1 MRFPATFTALA
12 SHVHNSPRA
21 AAPED
26 DSDDAVQT
34 AVPDS
39 DIVEENEEDNDD
51 DEDEEDD
58 NDNSSASIFDTAT
71 LSVETVLGIHAEN
84 FSSNPSNASKAY
96 YAWIAAP
103 VFFVVLLGIIGS
115 WEFFFFQRRKKHAKP
130 TATTTPSAVHLL
142 GGRPEMMMSQG
153 SMRDTIGGS
162 RSGGSVGGSTG
173 SLPRGL
179 GIIGPEGRGVPLEL
193 GSPGFASAHSLERPA
208 PAVVRGSRVLDIRQ
222 PIEETR
228 EPETVRTSPPGQPST
243 RAVEA

>member
-39 DIVEENEEDNDD
+39 DIVDEEDNDD
-51 DEDEEDD
+51 NDDEEDNNED
-58 NDNSSASIFDTAT
+58 SSTSVFNTAT
-71 LSVETVLGIHAEN
+71 LSVETILGIPTATETHSSLPSSTDAEH

-142 GGRPEMMMSQG
+142 SGRPEMMLSRG
-153 SMRDTIGGS
+153 SMRDTIAERGDTRARNGTNVPTGPAKYKGS
-162 RSGGSVGGSTG
+162 R
-173 SLPRGL
+173 GL
-179 GIIGPEGRGVPLEL
+179 
-193 GSPGFASAHSLERPA
+193 S
-208 PAVVRGSRVLDIRQ
+208 
-222 PIEETR
+222 
-228 EPETVRTSPPGQPST
+228 
-243 RAVEA
+243 